1 MKFYFPLLIFNSF
14 FLFNF
19 SLCNDIFPMIPG
31 SECGI
36 NPVHSTGYLIQFS
49 QKSKNHKNNNNDVT
63 SYVISVTSNH
73 TFHINTTNMNK
84 KCTPEC
90 YINCQ
95 VQFLDL
101 IQEKFCI
108 INVCKCDIIDEK
120 TSISNYK
127 GKKKGKSYF
136 GFFLQNDFENN
147 NNSVIYNKYGII
159 FENWVYILFI
169 FFLIYEYVVYNYF
182 TFESTKNNKE
192 IYKEMENINLYQK
205 LISEEP
211 IE

>member
-136 GFFLQNDFENN
+136 GFF
-147 NNSVIYNKYGII
+147 
-159 FENWVYILFI
+159 YILFI

>member
-1 MKFYFPLLIFNSF
+1 MNYIIFSYLLIGLHIQIIKSNE
-14 FLFNF
+14 
-19 SLCNDIFPMIPG
+19 IFPTIPG
-31 SECGI
+31 SETGI
-36 NPVHSTGYLIQFS
+36 TPIHSTGYFIQLS
-49 QKSKNHKNNNNDVT
+49 QKNKNMKDMFSNT
-63 SYVISVTSNH
+63 ISVTSNY

-136 GFFLQNDFENN
+136 GFFLQTDFENN
-147 NNSVIYNKYGII
+147 NNSVIYNKDGII

>member
-127 GKKKGKSYF
+127 GKKKENHIL
-136 GFFLQNDFENN
+136 GFFYKL
-147 NNSVIYNKYGII
+147 ILKII
-159 FENWVYILFI
+159 IIMLFI
-169 FFLIYEYVVYNYF
+169 I
-182 TFESTKNNKE
+182 K
-192 IYKEMENINLYQK
+192 ME
-205 LISEEP
+205 
-211 IE
+211 